1 MVGTFSP
8 TKEKQ
13 EKGGGVSSPR
23 INPGVSTPRH
33 VPMTQALSAEEKIR
47 LKRQWTELAVKQAQ
61 EGQWE
66 EAVST
71 NKNILNLFPQ
81 EADALNRLGKA
92 YTELGQYVEARQAYS
107 QTLKY
112 NPLNSIA
119 KKNLER
125 LDSLQT
131 VSVATVPASMDRIDP
146 RAFIEET
153 GKTGITELVN
163 LAPASVLARVSY
175 GDRVSLQVNGHRLL
189 VQNAAGEI
197 IGQVDPRLANRLI
210 SYIEGGNRY
219 GAAILAVEQNKIRV
233 IIREEY
239 QHPSMFGKVS
249 FLSQGGGETLRAYT
263 KVSMLRDDREDED
276 DLGSDDEYYDGSDDT
291 DEMTEIDFESGSE
304 SEE

>member
-1 MVGTFSP
+1 
-8 TKEKQ
+8 
-13 EKGGGVSSPR
+13 
-23 INPGVSTPRH
+23 
-33 VPMTQALSAEEKIR
+33 MTQALSAEEKAR
-47 LKRQWTELAVKQAQ
+47 LKKQWTELAVKQAQ

-66 EAVST
+66 EAVHT

-81 EADALNRLGKA
+81 ESDALNRLGKA
-92 YTELGQYVEARQAYS
+92 YTELGQYAEARQAYS
-107 QTLKY
+107 QTLKC

-125 LDSLQT
+125 LVSLQE
-131 VSVATVPASMDRIDP
+131 VPAAAAPASLDRIDP

-153 GKTGITELVN
+153 GKTGVTELIN
-163 LAPASVLARVSY
+163 PAPASVLARVSY
-175 GDRVSLQVNGHRLL
+175 GDRVNLQVNGHRLL
-189 VQNAAGEI
+189 VHNAAGEV

-219 GAAILAVEQNKIRV
+219 GAAILAVEPNRIRV

-263 KVSMLRDDREDED
+263 KVSMLRDDREED
-276 DLGSDDEYYDGSDDT
+276 DELGSDDEYYDGSDDS
-291 DEMTEIDFESGSE
+291 DEMTEIDFEGGSDSDE
-304 SEE
+304 